1 MSSLARRV
9 LLPWLLTAALL
20 FAFWLL
26 LVDTREE
33 AQNYAGIAVALIGA
47 TGSELVRAQR
57 IAEVRPRARMLA
69 RAWRPVASVP
79 RDVAL
84 LAAAVWSAVRGRP
97 RRGRLRALPFEPGEG
112 AAVDNA
118 RRAAAEFAGSF
129 SPNTVVIGIDE
140 RRKAILVH
148 QLVPDTEDPESSID
162 PLAVR
167 WRRPKAG
174 A

>member
-1 MSSLARRV
+1 MASLARRV
-9 LLPWLLTAALL
+9 VLPWLLTAALL

-33 AQNYAGIAVALIGA
+33 AQIYAGIAVALVGA
-47 TGSELVRAQR
+47 AGSELVRAQR
-57 IAEVRPRARMLA
+57 IARVRPQARMLG

-79 RDVAL
+79 RDLAL
-84 LAAAVWSAVRGRP
+84 LVAAIWAAARGRP
-97 RRGRLRALPFEPGEG
+97 PHGRLRALPFEPGGEES
-112 AAVDNA
+112 ADNA

-148 QLVPDTEDPESSID
+148 QLRPDTDDPESSID
-162 PLAVR
+162 PLGM
-167 WRRPKAG
+167 RRRGPEAG